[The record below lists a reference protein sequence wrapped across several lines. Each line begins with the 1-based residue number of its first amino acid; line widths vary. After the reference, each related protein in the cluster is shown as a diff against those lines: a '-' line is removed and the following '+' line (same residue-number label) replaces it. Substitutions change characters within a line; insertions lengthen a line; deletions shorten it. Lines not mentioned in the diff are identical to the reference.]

1 MQRLNYLMTEMNFL
15 IDVFDF
21 EKGDPR
27 CKLIVQQQ
35 VEQIIETAAAK
46 GLLDLNSEERPPAKA
61 SNEMLLEDNFEDYP
75 HAYAIDDEPDLL

>member
-1 MQRLNYLMTEMNFL
+1 MSLLPQTEEDVLTVKKLSLKHPEKVMQRLNYLMTEMNFL

-21 EKGDPR
+21 QKGDPR

-46 GLLDLNSEERPPAKA
+46 GLLDLAGEERAPV
-61 SNEMLLEDNFEDYP
+61 
-75 HAYAIDDEPDLL
+75 

>member
-1 MQRLNYLMTEMNFL
+1 MSLLPQTEEDVLTVKKLSLKHPEKVMQRLNYLMTEMNFL

-21 EKGDPR
+21 QKGDPR

-46 GLLDLNSEERPPAKA
+46 GLLDLAGEAPA
-61 SNEMLLEDNFEDYP
+61 
-75 HAYAIDDEPDLL
+75 